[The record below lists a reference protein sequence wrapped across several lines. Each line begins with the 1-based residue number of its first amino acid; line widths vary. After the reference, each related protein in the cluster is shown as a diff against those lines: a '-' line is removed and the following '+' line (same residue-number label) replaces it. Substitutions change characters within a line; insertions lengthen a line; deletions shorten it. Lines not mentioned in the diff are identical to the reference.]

1 MNFKLSNLIFG
12 IEISSTK
19 VVAVVAEVDENNVI
33 SLIGVGRA
41 NPNNG
46 VRNGG
51 VIVNIDS
58 VSAAINDAT
67 LAAEMQA
74 GQPGKYVIIGFSSTN
89 VESINSNGI
98 VAISNPDRE
107 IKPNDIDRVIENAKT
122 IQIPVDKEII
132 HIIPQSYLVD
142 NQDEIKMPIGMVGR
156 RLECKVHIITCPTS
170 SIQNIERCIERSG
183 LEIENF
189 VLQNIA
195 ASKAVLTDE
204 EKELGVLML
213 DIGAETT
220 KASVYYKQYPYY
232 NNIYCP
238 LGGNLITNDI
248 MAGLKIPVAIAEK
261 IKVSYGIAH
270 EECLEK
276 GETIIIPET
285 ASRKEKAIEKEILLS
300 IIKARLEEMFI
311 TVKNDLR
318 QKKMLDKIT
327 SGVVITGGTSQL
339 IGITEL
345 ASDVFNLPARMGFP
359 KKFSG
364 LGDQLLSPDYAVA
377 SGLVIWR
384 AEKYMEEMSGVLKR
398 GDEDF
403 SKKKNIIRKVKDIFN
418 KFF

>member
-1 MNFKLSNLIFG
+1 MKLELSNLIFG

-19 VVAVVAEVDENNVI
+19 IVAVVAEVDENNVI

-46 VRNGG
+46 VRNAG

-107 IKPNDIDRVIENAKT
+107 IKPNDIERVIENAKT
-122 IQIPVDKEII
+122 IQIPLDREII
-132 HIIPQSYLVD
+132 HIIPQSFLVD
-142 NQDEIKMPIGMVGR
+142 NQDEIKSPIGMVGR

-204 EKELGVLML
+204 ERELGVLML

-220 KASVYYKQYPYY
+220 KASVYHKQYPHY
-232 NNIYCP
+232 NNIYNP

-248 MAGLKIPVAIAEK
+248 MVGLKIPVAIAEK
-261 IKVSYGIAH
+261 IKVAYGVAH
-270 EECLEK
+270 EDYLEK

-285 ASRKEKAIEKEILLS
+285 ASRKERAIEREIILS
-300 IIKARLEEMFI
+300 IIKPRLEEMFLTI
-311 TVKNDLR
+311 RNDLR
-318 QKKMLDKIT
+318 QKKLLDKIT
-327 SGVVITGGTSQL
+327 SGIVITGGTSQL
-339 IGITEL
+339 VGITEL
-345 ASDVFNLPARMGFP
+345 ASDIFNLPARIGFP

-377 SGLVIWR
+377 SGLIVWG
-384 AEKYMEEMSGVLKR
+384 AEKYIEEAASGIKK
-398 GDEDF
+398 GDGDS
-403 SKKKNIIRKVKDIFN
+403 SKKRNIFGKVKDIFN